1 MQKVEAP
8 RIKPSPIADAKLQT
22 KILDLLRQALN
33 YKQLK
38 KGANEV
44 LKNLDKG
51 ICELVI
57 LAADCDPIE
66 IVANI
71 PIKCEEKNVSY
82 CFVSTQASL
91 GRACGISRPVVAAS
105 IVQSEGSQ
113 LKTQIIEMKDLI
125 DQLFI

>member
-44 LKNLDKG
+44 LKKYNLIYKISLDKG

-71 PIKCEEKNVSY
+71 PIKCEEKVNKKYKVE
-82 CFVSTQASL
+82 CLILFCLNLGKFRQSL
-91 GRACGISRPVVAAS
+91 WYQQTCCCCINC
-105 IVQSEGSQ
+105 I
-113 LKTQIIEMKDLI
+113 K
-125 DQLFI
+125 